1 MSDFHFIRP
10 EWFFAL
16 IPLIWMLWQLNRQK
30 LGNHGWQQIIPQH
43 LVKHL
48 MQGQN
53 ATTHQPFWLLAI
65 IWMIVVVAL
74 AGPAWE
80 KLPQP
85 VYQTNTGKVLVMDMS
100 QSMLATDLT
109 PNRLTKARFKAIDL
123 IDKIDD
129 ADMGLIAYSGDAF
142 VISPLTADS
151 KNLVALIPSL
161 SPNIMPLIGSNA
173 YAALDLADGL
183 LKNAGYSKGEI
194 YWITDGIDQSEL
206 QDIRELLSVSKH
218 RVSILGVGTPQ
229 GAPIKQ
235 TSGELLKDGRGS
247 IIIPKLNDSHLRTIA
262 KATSGAYTRI
272 TSTAIDI
279 ETLAQQ
285 ELISREAKKE
295 QDEQLH
301 QGDQFREFGPIM
313 VMLILPFAA
322 YAFRRGL
329 VFVLVLMTSSLLL
342 SPSAPVQAQDAK
354 TQAALVSQTA
364 PPLDT
369 SSAPSWWNN
378 MWQTQ
383 DQQAAKQFD
392 QQNYSDAAQ
401 MFDNNQW
408 KGSSLYKS
416 GDYEGALKEFQQSND
431 ANGLY
436 NQGNAHA
443 KMQNFDE
450 AIKAYEQAL
459 EQNPDMEDAKKNLEL
474 IKQMQQQQQDQQNQD
489 GENKDG
495 ENQEQQNQDQQNQ
508 EQQNQDQQGEGS
520 EQEQNQEQQNQQGEE
535 QDSKPREQNQQGEQD
550 DTQAS
555 EQEQQQGDQDPQA
568 QQKEQP
574 EEQSV
579 PGEEQE
585 GEEGQEKGEQQVKP
599 SEEQSTEEKEKMQ
612 EIQQLIRKI
621 NDDPAVLLRNKMQLE
636 YQKRKYQN
644 SSPPG
649 AKSW

>member
-53 ATTHQPFWLLAI
+53 ATLHQPFWLLAV
-65 IWMIVVVAL
+65 IWLLVVIAL

-151 KNLVALIPSL
+151 KNLIALIPSL
-161 SPNIMPLIGSNA
+161 SPNIMPLVGSNA
-173 YAALDLADGL
+173 YAALDLADKL
-183 LKNAGYSKGEI
+183 LKNAGYNRGEI

-206 QDIRELLSVSKH
+206 NDIRQVLSASQH

-235 TSGELLKDGRGS
+235 SSGELLKDGRGS
-247 IIIPKLNDSHLRTIA
+247 IIIPKLNDSHLRSVA
-262 KATSGAYTRI
+262 KATGGAYTRI

-279 ETLAQQ
+279 DTLAQQ

-329 VFVLVLMTSSLLL
+329 VFVFVLSSSLLI
-342 SPSAPVQAQDAK
+342 SMPAPL
-354 TQAALVSQTA
+354 QAANASSTPA
-364 PPLDT
+364 IT
-369 SSAPSWWNN
+369 SAPSWWTN

-416 GDYEGALKEFQQSND
+416 GDYEGALKAFEQNND
-431 ANGLY
+431 ATGLY
-436 NQGNAHA
+436 NQGSAHA

-459 EQNPDMEDAKKNLEL
+459 EQNPDMEDAKTNLDL
-474 IKQMQQQQQDQQNQD
+474 IKQMQQQQEQQNQD
-489 GENKDG
+489 GEGQDG
-495 ENQEQQNQDQQNQ
+495 EDQDQNQQNQDGQNNQNQ
-508 EQQNQDQQGEGS
+508 DGEQGEQQEQDQQSQSEENQGEQEEQQNG
-520 EQEQNQEQQNQQGEE
+520 
-535 QDSKPREQNQQGEQD
+535 QQGEQD
-550 DTQAS
+550 DTQPR
-555 EQEQQQGDQDPQA
+555 EQNPQQGDQDPQA
-568 QQKEQP
+568 QQKEEP

-579 PGEEQE
+579 PGEEQQE
-585 GEEGQEKGEQQVKP
+585 GEGEEKGEQQIKP
-599 SEEQSTEEKEKMQ
+599 SEEQTTEEKEQMQ